1 VNRTTSASSRTPARV
16 DPHKVRTS
24 ARTNKP
30 RREVSPTTP
39 LLYTLPEAA
48 EQLRIS
54 RTKLYELLDANE
66 IESVHIGRSRKIPAA
81 ALDIYVSRLRN
92 KRRD

>member
-1 VNRTTSASSRTPARV
+1 M
-16 DPHKVRTS
+16 
-24 ARTNKP
+24 
-30 RREVSPTTP
+30 SPTTP

-81 ALDIYVSRLRN
+81 ALDTYVNRLRN
-92 KRRD
+92 ERKD